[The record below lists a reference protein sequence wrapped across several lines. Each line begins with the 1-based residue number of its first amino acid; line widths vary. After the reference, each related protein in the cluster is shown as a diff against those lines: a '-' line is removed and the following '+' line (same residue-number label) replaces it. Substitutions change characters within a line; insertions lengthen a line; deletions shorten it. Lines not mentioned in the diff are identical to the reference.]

1 MSMEQQKKRD
11 YEIYWPHV
19 ILVGAIALVLV
30 LIGVVIGVN
39 IGKSKKYKPV
49 PVTGQGYTWTLQPG
63 AEAQMIYTNFW
74 QFAKASYVLVGDIP
88 NCEFYKIVKEV
99 PRNDFQ
105 TDNFYMEDG
114 DSTIMAYHAGDGSR
128 LSELAVDVSSYQ
140 AELDWDALKQA
151 GVTIAFIRVGYRGY
165 GSEGKLVA
173 DDAYR
178 GRQSS
183 RNQGRN
189 LFLQPGDQL
198 RGRCGGSTVCAES
211 GICIYARYAGCD

>member
-1 MSMEQQKKRD
+1 MEQQKKRD

-88 NCEFYKIVKEV
+88 NCEFYKIIKEV

-173 DDAYR
+173 DEMFQTHIEGAKAAGIKVGIYFTAR
-178 GRQSS
+178 RSATRKVWRKHS
-183 RNQGRN
+183 
-189 LFLQPGDQL
+189 L
-198 RGRCGGSTVCAES
+198 R
-211 GICIYARYAGCD
+211 

>member
-114 DSTIMAYHAGDGSR
+114 DNTFMAYHAGDGSR
-128 LSELAVDVSSYQ
+128 LSELAVDVSP
-140 AELDWDALKQA
+140 
-151 GVTIAFIRVGYRGY
+151 IRQKWIGMR
-165 GSEGKLVA
+165 
-173 DDAYR
+173 
-178 GRQSS
+178 
-183 RNQGRN
+183 
-189 LFLQPGDQL
+189 
-198 RGRCGGSTVCAES
+198 
-211 GICIYARYAGCD
+211 

>member
-1 MSMEQQKKRD
+1 MEQQKKRD

-105 TDNFYMEDG
+105 TLQSHLSGLDTG
-114 DSTIMAYHAGDGSR
+114 AMARKANWW
-128 LSELAVDVSSYQ
+128 Q
-140 AELDWDALKQA
+140 M
-151 GVTIAFIRVGYRGY
+151 
-165 GSEGKLVA
+165 
-173 DDAYR
+173 
-178 GRQSS
+178 
-183 RNQGRN
+183 
-189 LFLQPGDQL
+189 
-198 RGRCGGSTVCAES
+198 RCFRR
-211 GICIYARYAGCD
+211 I

>member
-1 MSMEQQKKRD
+1 M
-11 YEIYWPHV
+11 

-30 LIGVVIGVN
+30 LIGVAIGVN

-74 QFAKASYVLVGDIP
+74 QFAKASNVLVGDIP

-140 AELDWDALKQA
+140 AELDWDALLMLTRDEQEEIMYNLFAPQGDLKF
-151 GVTIAFIRVGYRGY
+151 T
-165 GSEGKLVA
+165 
-173 DDAYR
+173 R
-178 GRQSS
+178 GRISMNCNVYGRS
-183 RNQGRN
+183 WYSCDEVQGD
-189 LFLQPGDQL
+189 LEL
-198 RGRCGGSTVCAES
+198 RYFNIERDKRSIIPLIRAAQKYNSADRKSVV
-211 GICIYARYAGCD
+211 